1 MCTDKVA
8 FYCGRYCGTLDE
20 ENLKSQGVLGT
31 VHQYVV
37 DAGNRI
43 PTHTEAIHADD
54 IGKTKKLKKVDYC
67 E

>member
-1 MCTDKVA
+1 MS
-8 FYCGRYCGTLDE
+8 FGRYCGTIDTG
-20 ENLKSQGVLGT
+20 NHKAHGVEGT

-43 PTHTEAIHADD
+43 PTHAEAMHAED
-54 IGKTKKLKKVDYC
+54 IGKTSKLKKVDYC